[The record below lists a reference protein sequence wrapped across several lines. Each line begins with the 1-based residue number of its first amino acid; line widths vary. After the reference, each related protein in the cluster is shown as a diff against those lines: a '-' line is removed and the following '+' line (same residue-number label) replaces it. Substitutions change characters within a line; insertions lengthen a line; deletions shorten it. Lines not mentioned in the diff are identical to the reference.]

1 MPTKENSEK
10 NATCNN
16 YRPTKEYTHI
26 QELIDNLPYIFMI
39 ILGAAINIV
48 GFKMSF
54 WGITAAALFLI
65 YGIVGALWIIL
76 FVCPYCHFFDTRACP
91 CGYGQVAAKLR
102 NKSSELKFP
111 EKFKKHIPFIVPL
124 WIVPVIESI
133 IFLYQDFNKV
143 LLILTIA
150 FVINSYIVLP
160 LLARIYGCGHC
171 PQKNDCPW
179 MVKEKVPVA
188 ITADS

>member
-188 ITADS
+188 IRADS